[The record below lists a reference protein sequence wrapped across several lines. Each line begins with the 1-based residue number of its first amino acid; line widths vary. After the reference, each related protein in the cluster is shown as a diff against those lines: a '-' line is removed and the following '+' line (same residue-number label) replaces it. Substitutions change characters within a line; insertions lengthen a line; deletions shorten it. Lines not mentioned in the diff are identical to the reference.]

1 MILSTN
7 NIVNIQ
13 DHKASS
19 VVLFRYI
26 QNIRRHNAV
35 GGDYL
40 VADVFE
46 TLLSIHL
53 FLRNEHAENIFTGF
67 YRILLT
73 FNSIMTKWY
82 VELIDNYIY
91 LINIKLNGLKINFK
105 IGAQSKFSKMSATN
119 SSYLLH
125 CDVEC
130 FGYKV

>member
-67 YRILLT
+67 YRH
-73 FNSIMTKWY
+73 
-82 VELIDNYIY
+82 LI
-91 LINIKLNGLKINFK
+91 
-105 IGAQSKFSKMSATN
+105 Q
-119 SSYLLH
+119 
-125 CDVEC
+125 
-130 FGYKV
+130 